1 MRRHML
7 YFAKQGRKMLLFI
20 VKILPLNATVAKGER
35 RKADATAKKLIPTR
49 VRGAKAIIQIPL
61 IQTPL
66 SDVVI

>member
-7 YFAKQGRKMLLFI
+7 YFAKQGRKMLLVI
-20 VKILPLNATVAKGER
+20 AKILPLNANVSKGER

-61 IQTPL
+61 IQSP
-66 SDVVI
+66 SPDVVI